1 MRRGSSERIVV
12 GGMGLAV
19 ALALAGW
26 GAGQVG
32 YEPPASLAGPQ
43 SPSLSNWL
51 ARVFAE
57 VCEPAAPLLVG
68 MAVAVA
74 VVVALVAWSRV
85 ALARVPRRAAAP
97 DGSVVPESDE
107 VRAHADRRASG
118 PELT

>member
-68 MAVAVA
+68 MAV
-74 VVVALVAWSRV
+74 VVALVAWSRV

-107 VRAHADRRASG
+107 VRAHADRQASG

>member
-1 MRRGSSERIVV
+1 MAWGWRSRWRWP
-12 GGMGLAV
+12 GGARARSGT
-19 ALALAGW
+19 
-26 GAGQVG
+26 
-32 YEPPASLAGPQ
+32 SLAGPQ

-68 MAVAVA
+68 MA

-107 VRAHADRRASG
+107 VRAHADRQASG